1 MQISY
6 RWLENYVKIP
16 WNAKELAEQLTLGG
30 VAVDAVNYRG
40 QQLSGVYTGLIT
52 ELTPHPNA
60 DKLQVCQL
68 DMGVTR
74 PALCIVTGAT
84 NVFVGAVVPVAVDG
98 AQLPIGKGILEA
110 DFRGVLSQ
118 GMLCS
123 ADELGMEK
131 KVVPPEMRDGIYILP
146 TDVPLGR
153 DIKEVM
159 ALDDYVLELDLTPN
173 RSDCLSVLGTAFEVG
188 ALAARPVQQPPLRKL
203 KQAASH
209 PAISVTITDAA
220 DLCPGYLG
228 LVVEAVEIGPSPL
241 WMQNA
246 LQAADLRPINNL
258 VDITNYILL
267 ELGQPLHA
275 FDLDQ
280 LQGQSIIVRRA
291 QAGEEIVTLDDST
304 RRLDPD
310 MLVIA
315 DAQRS
320 VAVAGVM
327 GGSDTEVTAKTH
339 RVFLESAIFQPQ
351 SIRRTSRRLGLR
363 TDASSRFDKGVD
375 PARAIM
381 ALERAAHL
389 ISELGC
395 GIPEDTMVGAL
406 PVVSFE
412 QRISLRPARVNQLL
426 GTDISETEMI
436 EILRRL
442 GLSVDH
448 TAVPWKVVAPSRR
461 PDLVD
466 EVDLVEEIARLHGY
480 HQIPIS
486 TMSGLVLQGEMT
498 PRQQM
503 ISRLRQSAL
512 GGGLTEVVC
521 LSFINPKVI
530 ADVVGASHPWN
541 QTLRLQNPL
550 TQERSV
556 MRPSLLFGLLDVLAY
571 NSARQQLDLAIFEL
585 ANVFTPLAGGEL
597 RQPQEPLKLGLAAA
611 GQAPADWQSVPIDY
625 DFFFAK
631 GQVEGLLQ
639 PYGVT
644 SIDWQPTTQFA
655 FLHPGRA
662 ATVSWQ
668 GVELGFVGELHPDT
682 MDYYGLRK
690 RTIVAELNLEPL
702 LRQAGHVPL
711 YQGMPR
717 FPAVARDL
725 AVTVDE
731 SIPANQVAA
740 CIREAAGE
748 LLAELRLFD
757 VYQGEQVSSGKKSL
771 AYSLV
776 LQSQERT
783 LLEED
788 MATLHSRVIAHLAK
802 ELGALLR

>member
-1 MQISY
+1 MKVSY
-6 RWLENYVKIP
+6 RWLEKYVKIP
-16 WNAKELAEQLTLGG
+16 WDAKALAEKLTLGG
-30 VAVDAVNYRG
+30 VAVDVVDYRG
-40 QQLSGVYTGLIT
+40 QQLSGVFTGRIT

-60 DKLQVCQL
+60 DKLQLCRL
-68 DMGVTR
+68 DMGETR
-74 PALCIVTGAT
+74 PAVSIVTGAT
-84 NVFVGAVVPVAVDG
+84 NVFIGAVVPVAVDG
-98 AQLPIGKGILEA
+98 AQLPIGKGISEA

-131 KVVPPEMRDGIYILP
+131 KVVPPEMRNGIYILP
-146 TDVPLGR
+146 SDVPLGR
-153 DIKEVM
+153 DIKEIM

-173 RSDCLSVLGTAFEVG
+173 RSDCLSVLGTAYEVG
-188 ALAARPVQQPPLRKL
+188 ALAGNPVQQPPLRKL
-203 KQAASH
+203 SLVASH
-209 PAISVTITDAA
+209 PAISVTVVDR

-228 LVVEAVEIGPSPL
+228 LVVEAVTVGPSPL

-280 LQGQSIIVRRA
+280 LQGRSIVIRRA
-291 QAGEEIVTLDDST
+291 RVGEEIVTLDAST
-304 RRLDPD
+304 RRLDSD

-315 DAQRS
+315 DAERS

-327 GGSDTEVTAKTH
+327 GGAGTEVTSETR
-339 RVFLESAIFQPQ
+339 RVFLESAFFQPQ

-381 ALERAAHL
+381 ALERAAQL

-395 GIPEDTMVGAL
+395 GLPEGMMVGAMEG
-406 PVVSFE
+406 VSFE
-412 QRISLRPARVNQLL
+412 QRIGLRPARVNQLL
-426 GTDISETEMI
+426 GTNIPEMEMV

-442 GLSVDH
+442 GLSVDN
-448 TAVPWKVVAPSRR
+448 TQVPWMVVAPSRR

-466 EVDLVEEIARLHGY
+466 EIDLVEEIARMHGY
-480 HQIPIS
+480 HRIPIS
-486 TMSGLVLQGEMT
+486 TMSGPVLQGGMT
-498 PRQQM
+498 PRQRM
-503 ISRLRQSAL
+503 VHHLRQSGL
-512 GGGLTEVVC
+512 GGGMNEVVT

-541 QTLRLQNPL
+541 QALRLQNPL

-556 MRPSLLFGLLDVLAY
+556 MRPSLVFGLLDVLAY
-571 NSARQQLDLAIFEL
+571 NSARQQTDLAIFEL
-585 ANVFTPLAGGEL
+585 ANVFTPLAGSDV
-597 RQPQEPLKLGLAAA
+597 RQPEEPLKFGLALA
-611 GQAPADWQSVPIDY
+611 GQAAADWQSAPVDY

-631 GQVEGLLQ
+631 GLVLRTLQ
-639 PYGVT
+639 PHGVT
-644 SIDWQPTTQFA
+644 SLDWRPTTQVA

-662 ATVSWQ
+662 ATVSWR
-668 GVELGFVGELHPDT
+668 GAELGFVGELHPDI

-690 RTIVAELNLEPL
+690 RTIVAELNLEPVL
-702 LRQAGHVPL
+702 GQAGHIPL
-711 YQGMPR
+711 YHGMPK

-725 AVTVDE
+725 AVTIDK
-731 SIPANQVAA
+731 SIPVNQVAA
-740 CIREAAGE
+740 CIQEAAGD
-748 LLAELRLFD
+748 LLVALHLFD
-757 VYQGEQVSSGKKSL
+757 VYQGEQVAAGKQSL

-783 LLEED
+783 LQEED
-788 MATLHSRVIAHLAK
+788 ITALHTRVIGHLAK
-802 ELGALLR
+802 TLGALLR